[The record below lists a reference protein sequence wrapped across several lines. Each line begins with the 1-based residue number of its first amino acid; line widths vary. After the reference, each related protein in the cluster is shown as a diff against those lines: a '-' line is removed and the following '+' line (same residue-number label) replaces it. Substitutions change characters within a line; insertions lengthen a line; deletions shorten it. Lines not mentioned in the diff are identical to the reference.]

1 MLYVSEILIFQKLD
15 LSNRGLKSTHLRAFC
30 NVYNIKTLD
39 ISRNNLTELPYL
51 CTLFDSIRRFQAS
64 NNNIHVIP
72 FGYFENSVEWNTLY
86 LARNHL
92 GMTPEPDFS
101 PLANTLRGI
110 RLSGNPWGRV
120 PFSLYNTT
128 YQTLWEVSMAGSR
141 LREIP
146 LEAHRSWPNIMII
159 RIHGNYIRCLG
170 DLRNTVKTRN
180 FRVMIF
186 LLKTTHGIVVHAW

>member
-1 MLYVSEILIFQKLD
+1 M
-15 LSNRGLKSTHLRAFC
+15 HHRAFC

-64 NNNIHVIP
+64 YNNIHAIP
-72 FGYFENSVEWNTLY
+72 FGYFENFVELNTLY

-92 GMTPEPDFS
+92 GMTPELDFS

-110 RLSGNPWGRV
+110 RLSGDPWGRV

-128 YQTLWEVSMAGSR
+128 LSQILWEVSIAGSR

-146 LEAHRSWPNIMII
+146 LEALRSWPNIKII
-159 RIHGNYIRCLG
+159 RVHGNYIRCLG
-170 DLRNTVKTRN
+170 ELRNTVKTRN
-180 FRVMIF
+180 FRVTIF
-186 LLKTTHGIVVHAW
+186 SQNKPWHCCACMVSIFILVCRHCQGETANA